1 MRILLNIYLHS
12 HKILVHAVPMVTVI
26 TVAVVYSCAT
36 SLFYPCPEMFDYGIQ
51 LCGGPCFQLRQGIGT
66 FDLVFTIFLPLP
78 CIIFFNTLLI
88 IRVIQQKRRMAQKNV
103 WKKNLGML
111 VQLLSVSIL
120 HTVVWMPVI
129 IVIIVVLAG
138 QTPSDLILQ
147 LQGSWVLINII
158 YLAVLGN
165 PIVCIFAV
173 PEIREKVISLK
184 DRVTGRVGGNSTNQT
199 HPSTAHAII
208 SNRVQKEQ

>member
-1 MRILLNIYLHS
+1 MIV
-12 HKILVHAVPMVTVI
+12 LVV
-26 TVAVVYSCAT
+26 VAVVYSCAT
-36 SLFYPCPEMFDYGIQ
+36 SLFYPCPEQFAYDIQ

-78 CIIFFNTLLI
+78 CIIFFNCLLI
-88 IRVIQQKRRMAQKNV
+88 IRVIQQKRRMATKNV

-111 VQLLSVSIL
+111 VQLLSVSVL

-129 IVIIVVLAG
+129 LVIIVVLASK
-138 QTPSDLILQ
+138 TPSDLILQ

-165 PIVCIFAV
+165 PVVCIFAI
-173 PEIREKVISLK
+173 PEIREKVINVKNGITRRHLTSSI
-184 DRVTGRVGGNSTNQT
+184 NPT
-199 HPSTAHAII
+199 HPSTAHTFQT
-208 SNRVQKEQ
+208 NRLQTK